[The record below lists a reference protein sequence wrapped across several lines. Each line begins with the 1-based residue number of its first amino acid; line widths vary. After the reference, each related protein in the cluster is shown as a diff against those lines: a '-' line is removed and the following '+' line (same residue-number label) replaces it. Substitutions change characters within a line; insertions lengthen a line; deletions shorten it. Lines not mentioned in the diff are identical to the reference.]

1 MEEIRRQAPKGL
13 SPPSPP
19 EFDMDDPAVQA
30 LQKELKKFDVGRTL
44 TPEEWEEMSEL
55 SLKLAGE
62 LERIATA
69 AVERG
74 TYALP
79 QLVLVPYERFFEG
92 NDDVGSIACNVEAHP
107 GVAWYYDT
115 FKRIA
120 ANPGVKA
127 IFVEISDVSQVEDND
142 DSWPFSD
149 KVHVV
154 TKARDKQIEAWRREL
169 QADEVMP
176 VEEIAGLEVPKG
188 YRVQA
193 FWWD

>member
-1 MEEIRRQAPKGL
+1 MEEVRRQAPKGF
-13 SPPSPP
+13 SPP
-19 EFDMDDPAVQA
+19 ELDVDDPAVQT

-62 LERIATA
+62 LERIATS

-74 TYALP
+74 EYALP
-79 QLVLVPYERFFEG
+79 RLVLVSYERFFEG
-92 NDDVGSIACNVEAHP
+92 NDDVGSIACNIEAHP
-107 GVAWYYDT
+107 GVAWYYDA

-120 ANPGVKA
+120 ADPAVKA
-127 IFVEISDVSQVEDND
+127 IFVEINDVNQVEDDN
-142 DSWPFSD
+142 DSWPSSD

-154 TKARDKQIEAWRREL
+154 TKASDKRIEAWRQEL
-169 QADEVMP
+169 QADEVGP
-176 VEEIAGLEVPKG
+176 VEKAEGLEVPEG
-188 YRVQA
+188 YRGQV